1 MNHADTYIT
10 QLTMPMVNTWEHAY
24 AEVGTTWRDSRLS
37 MAIVL
42 RDLPM
47 IHLLTLSLKHA
58 DPSM

>member
-1 MNHADTYIT
+1 
-10 QLTMPMVNTWEHAY
+10 MVNTWEHAY